1 MQSCVNLPDGSSQ
14 VVENHLIIGKQLYVT
29 DSFYFRYPFRIRK
42 YKSSLFILDLHGRDS
57 YCSRLSFPDIKMET
71 VFASRGNGPQEFLSV
86 ENIRLGSNGILY
98 ILDANKNKISTYN
111 PLDNNFI
118 KQIDLPKGLI
128 RCLDFALISDSLFVI
143 PDYSGKHRFH
153 FINMDG
159 NIELDYS
166 EIPSQEH
173 KSRDVALAQAW
184 RSFIDYNPDNGIL
197 AMVTQLGEVLEVFNL
212 KDSTHVVKIGP
223 HGEPKFDET
232 DGMAI
237 PNGIMGYSDVYVAED
252 KIYALF
258 WGTSF
263 KDIRKQDPYNRIEG
277 GKIIQVFSLEGTP
290 IKQYTLD
297 RHITGFS
304 INEEDNKLI
313 GLDVNSDNPIVEYQ
327 L

>member
-1 MQSCVNLPDGSSQ
+1 ML
-14 VVENHLIIGKQLYVT
+14 L
-29 DSFYFRYPFRIRK
+29 
-42 YKSSLFILDLHGRDS
+42 
-57 YCSRLSFPDIKMET
+57 
-71 VFASRGNGPQEFLSV
+71 NGPQEFLSV
-86 ENIRLGSNGILY
+86 ENIRLGSNGIL
-98 ILDANKNKISTYN
+98 ICWTQNKNKISTYN

-128 RCLDFALISDSLFVI
+128 RYLDFALISDSLFVI

-304 INEEDNKLI
+304 INEENNKLI